1 MKPAS
6 TLIRAGSLLALGGL
20 LGGLLGGCNSQ
31 TKAPAPVRP
40 VLTMVVAPAGE
51 HAVSHSG
58 TIQPRYQTEL
68 GFRVLGRIVSRNVG
82 VGDLVK
88 PGQILAQLDPLILD
102 LAVRSSEADLAK
114 SQSQLS
120 NATAAETRGATLFDR
135 KVTTQ
140 ADFDALKQAREAAA
154 ASVQQAQANLAK
166 AREQRGYATLS
177 SDLDGVVTT
186 TDAEVGQTVAPGQ
199 RVMTLARTDARD
211 AVVDLPEDVTRSL
224 AAGASFAIELQAD
237 PSIKTTGKVREI
249 APQSDAV
256 TRTRRIKI
264 TLDEFTPAF
273 RLGATISAT
282 PRALSVGPAA
292 VDPLIELPG
301 SALLDRDGKTFVWVV
316 DPAAKTVRTV
326 PVEIAQRD
334 AHGARISG
342 GLETGARVVVAG
354 VHSLAEGQA
363 VKIDEGA
370 AR

>member
-6 TLIRAGSLLALGGL
+6 AWVLAGSLLGL
-20 LGGLLGGCNSQ
+20 ASLLGGCNSQ

-40 VLTMVVAPAGE
+40 VLTMMAEPAGAR
-51 HAVSHSG
+51 AVSFSG

-68 GFRVLGRIVSRNVG
+68 GFRVLGRIVARNVG

-88 PGQILAQLDPLILD
+88 PGQILAQLDPVVLD
-102 LAVRSSEADLAK
+102 LAVRSSEAELAK
-114 SQSQLS
+114 AQSQLS
-120 NATAAETRGATLFDR
+120 NAAAAETRGATLFER

-154 ASVQQAQANLAK
+154 ASVQQAEANLAK
-166 AREQRGYATLS
+166 AREQRGYAMLS

-186 TDAEVGQTVAPGQ
+186 TDAEVGQTVSPGQ

-211 AVVDLPEDVTRSL
+211 AVVDLPEEVTQSL
-224 AAGASFAIELQAD
+224 AAGAPFAIELQAD

-256 TRTRRIKI
+256 TRTRRVRI

-282 PRALSVGPAA
+282 PRALPSDSLIGLPA
-292 VDPLIELPG
+292 
-301 SALLDRDGKTFVWVV
+301 SALLDRDGRTFVWVV
-316 DPAAKTVRTV
+316 DPTARTVRTV
-326 PVEIAQRD
+326 PVEIAHRD
-334 AHGARISG
+334 EHGARISG